1 MSLCISGIT
10 MSALI
15 AGLVIMDAYTL
26 NDEHIPTHLIL
37 GGLLIALFFALC
49 RYGYEMVNWVLL
61 LLIPSYLLL
70 SFIFSISFTTNTN
83 TPKCHNKCN
92 RRTTNKKEC
101 KPKPI
106 PKPIQK
112 PSCK

>member
-10 MSALI
+10 MAALI
-15 AGLVIMDAYTL
+15 AGLVLTDAYTL
-26 NDEHIPTHLIL
+26 NHEHIPTHLIL

-49 RYGYEMVNWVLL
+49 RYGYEMVNWILL
-61 LLIPSYLLL
+61 LLIPLYLFL

-83 TPKCHNKCN
+83 TNTNRCHNKCN
-92 RRTTNKKEC
+92 RRNTDKKEC
-101 KPKPI
+101 KPKP
-106 PKPIQK
+106 KPK